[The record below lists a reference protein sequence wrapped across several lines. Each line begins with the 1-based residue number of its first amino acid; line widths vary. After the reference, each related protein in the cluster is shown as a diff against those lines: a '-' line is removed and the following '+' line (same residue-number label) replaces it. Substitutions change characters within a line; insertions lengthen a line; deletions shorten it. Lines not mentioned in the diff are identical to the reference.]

1 MRREL
6 LPSYAIVAAGL
17 LSGLLVGGVL
27 TDAEPALLGWLLGAG
42 VGLTAG
48 AFVAAVL
55 AGVPL
60 AGRRGGG
67 VDPPGGGPS
76 SDPLAHLRAG
86 TRPAGDPAATG
97 PDEAPEE
104 EARAG
109 LAGLGR
115 GGNGRSL

>member
-6 LPSYAIVAAGL
+6 LPSYAIVVAGL

-27 TDAEPALLGWLLGAG
+27 TDADPALLGWLLGAG

-67 VDPPGGGPS
+67 VAAPGGGPP
-76 SDPLAHLRAG
+76 SDPLGHLRVPP
-86 TRPAGDPAATG
+86 RPAGAPGGTG
-97 PDEAPEE
+97 PDEAPEK

>member
-6 LPSYAIVAAGL
+6 VPSYVIVAAGL

-86 TRPAGDPAATG
+86 ARAADDPAATG

-104 EARAG
+104 EAQAG

>member
-6 LPSYAIVAAGL
+6 LPSYAIVVSGL

-27 TDAEPALLGWLLGAG
+27 TDAEPAALGWLMGAG

-48 AFVAAVL
+48 AFVAAIL

-60 AGRRGGG
+60 AGRRGEG
-67 VDPPGGGPS
+67 PAAPGGGAA
-76 SDPLAHLRAG
+76 SDPLAHLRVGAGLPDEPAG
-86 TRPAGDPAATG
+86 TDPGDA
-97 PDEAPEE
+97 PDA
-104 EARAG
+104 EARSG

-115 GGNGRSL
+115 GGNGRAL

>member
-6 LPSYAIVAAGL
+6 LPSYAIVVAGL

-67 VDPPGGGPS
+67 VAPPGGSPP
-76 SDPLAHLRAG
+76 SDPLAHLRTG
-86 TRPAGDPAATG
+86 SPAAADPAATG
-97 PDEAPEE
+97 PGEAPEE
-104 EARAG
+104 EAPAG